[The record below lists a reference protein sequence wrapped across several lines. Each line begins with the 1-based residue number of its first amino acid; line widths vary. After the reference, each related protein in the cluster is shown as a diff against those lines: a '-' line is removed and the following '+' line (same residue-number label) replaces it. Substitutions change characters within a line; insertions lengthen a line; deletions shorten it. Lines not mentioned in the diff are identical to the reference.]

1 VWRSTDIARVEESMI
16 RSDAPVGRYGF
27 ADGSPA
33 MPCRISDFDVF
44 QPSLEDSRE
53 FRIHVIVPA
62 A

>member
-1 VWRSTDIARVEESMI
+1 MI

-27 ADGSPA
+27 ADGLPA